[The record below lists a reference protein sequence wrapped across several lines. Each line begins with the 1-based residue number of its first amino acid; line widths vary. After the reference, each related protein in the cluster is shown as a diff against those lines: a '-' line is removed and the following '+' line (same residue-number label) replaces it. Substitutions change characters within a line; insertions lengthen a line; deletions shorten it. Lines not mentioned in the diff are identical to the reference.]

1 MWYTFKKLAS
11 IRSFENIR
19 IVKSLSHSNKIFT
32 ESLGKEKEH
41 RVIGKDVSQVDVLS
55 PLLYLIY
62 VLDIA
67 KGISKSVLIYQFADD
82 IEKHCSILPIKKC
95 KKDLEYA
102 ANSIIIELSELGL
115 ELAPQK
121 TVFY

>member
-19 IVKSLSHSNKIFT
+19 TVKSWIHRNKIFT
-32 ESLGKEKEH
+32 ESLGEEH
-41 RVIGKDVSQVDVLS
+41 RVIGKGVPQGGVLS

-67 KGISKSVLIYQFADD
+67 KGIPKSVLIYQFVDD

-95 KKDLEYA
+95 QKDLEYG
-102 ANSIIIELSELGL
+102 ANSIIIELSEFGL